1 VPPVRIETER
11 LILRRYEP
19 SDLDALRH
27 AVDVSLDAIRPWM
40 PNASRELSGDLRE
53 WLDMAASQFDTG
65 ERFPYGL
72 FTRSN
77 GTFVGHVSA
86 IPDEDGAIVLG
97 YWAHAGHLRH
107 GFVSEAVRALVD
119 AGLGQRYVINC
130 SPDNL
135 PSMGVARTC
144 GFTPIETRTLRHED
158 REFEEVRWELI
169 PTPPD

>member
-19 SDLDALRH
+19 DDLEALQR
-27 AVDVSLDAIRPWM
+27 AVDASLEGMRPWM
-40 PNASRELSGDLRE
+40 PNASRELSGDLEE
-53 WLDMAASQFDTG
+53 WLDIAASQFDTG

-86 IPDEDGAIVLG
+86 IPDEDGAIVFG

-107 GFVSEAVRALVD
+107 GFVSEAIRGLVQ
-119 AGLGQRYVINC
+119 AGLADRYVIHC
-130 SPDNL
+130 SPDNAA
-135 PSMGVARTC
+135 SMGVARTC
-144 GFTPIETRTLRHED
+144 GFTQVGTRMLVNEG
-158 REFEEVRWELI
+158 REHPEVCWELAA
-169 PTPPD
+169 PPA